1 MRSRP
6 YAAAAASLALAAG
19 GVVAFAPAS
28 GAAPVA
34 LSVARPVARSVAQPV
49 THAIAVGKPKP
60 RVTKSTPTLPTP
72 KDRVDPATAVGGPRL
87 ASMGVIT
94 DLPAGVPA
102 PPALRDVSWVLADL
116 TTGQV
121 VAAKAPHAK
130 LLPASTLKTL
140 TALTLIP
147 RVHAAHTITAT
158 AGDANADGTRV
169 GIVPGLNYTG
179 RQLFEGLL
187 MSSGNDAAY
196 ALAEAAGGRQATLAA
211 MNQRAAYLGAHDT
224 VAKDP
229 AGLDVPGQTSSAYDL
244 ALIGR
249 AALQL
254 KDFRTYVTTK
264 QADFPG
270 AVNGRTKKRTTYKI
284 TNHNT
289 LLFNYPG
296 TIGIKN
302 GYTVAAKRTF
312 ISAVTRGNRTYLLSE
327 MYGLNSSWRPQA
339 AMYDWAF
346 RYGAK
351 ARPVGTLV
359 NPGEVTTPPTPRS
372 SARADADPAT
382 PVPLGDGPAPAAAA
396 AAAALEGDRA
406 AMTQLAP
413 WVGITGLAA
422 AVLLVAL
429 LGLRARRQRP
439 RGRYR

>member
-1 MRSRP
+1 MNFLGDLQPSATLMSIVSWLYLATNSARAFTYLP
-6 YAAAAASLALAAG
+6 QIAAVWRCTDGARAISL
-19 GVVAFAPAS
+19 
-28 GAAPVA
+28 
-34 LSVARPVARSVAQPV
+34 V
-49 THAIAVGKPKP
+49 TW
-60 RVTKSTPTLPTP
+60 S
-72 KDRVDPATAVGGPRL
+72 
-87 ASMGVIT
+87 
-94 DLPAGVPA
+94 
-102 PPALRDVSWVLADL
+102 SWVLADL

-147 RVHAAHTITAT
+147 RVHPAHTITAT

-211 MNQRAAYLGAHDT
+211 MNERAAYLGAHDT

-229 AGLDVPGQTSSAYDL
+229 AGLDEPGQTSSAYDL

-270 AVNGRTKKRTTYKI
+270 AVNGRTKKRATYKI

-359 NPGEVTTPPTPRS
+359 NPGEVTAPPTPRP
-372 SARADADPAT
+372 SAQSGAADPAT
-382 PVPLGDGPAPAAAA
+382 PAPLGDGPAPAGA
-396 AAAALEGDRA
+396 AAAALQGDRT

-429 LGLRARRQRP
+429 LGLRTRRHRP